1 MNAALIGRQIMFL
14 SMKFM
19 SPTLYAI
26 RETPLYLDSHIGFVK
41 QKQKILI
48 FDIHY
53 YVTLNSASKYF

>member
-1 MNAALIGRQIMFL
+1 MFL

-41 QKQKILI
+41 QKQKTLI
-48 FDIHY
+48 FYIP
-53 YVTLNSASKYF
+53 VPCTIMSL

>member
-1 MNAALIGRQIMFL
+1 MFL

-41 QKQKILI
+41 QKQKTLI